1 MTRNYLSQL
10 FMKEEGVL
18 LLDYILEQKI
28 QSSLQALRYTK
39 ATYGE
44 IAYQLGFSSQ
54 SHFGQAFKK
63 VMNMTPKQ
71 YRDQYST

>member
-1 MTRNYLSQL
+1 MADTV
-10 FMKEEGVL
+10 KEAREL
-18 LLDYILEQKI
+18 AETFSSIADIMEQKI
-28 QSSLQALRYTK
+28 HSSLQALRYTK

-63 VMNMTPKQ
+63 VIGMTPKQ
-71 YRDQYST
+71 YRDQYAT